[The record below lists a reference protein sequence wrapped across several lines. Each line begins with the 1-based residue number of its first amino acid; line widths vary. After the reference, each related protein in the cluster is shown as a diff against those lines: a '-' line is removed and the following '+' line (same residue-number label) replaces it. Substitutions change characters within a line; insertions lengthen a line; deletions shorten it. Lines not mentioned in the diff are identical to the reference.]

1 MDEENWI
8 IDFTNIIIMDDE
20 NIEKFKKLYGE
31 GQRLLPPDSLFD
43 ERKLSFSQIIPEAEK
58 NESDKEWFDNS
69 QQDAFFIFGPGR
81 SRSELIGKSL
91 AKWRL
96 DHWGTSSDLMY
107 EDGPCLQTLEGL
119 LKGEY
124 GFYTLSKP
132 PIKIYEKMAADGLVF
147 ETKWGSSAFDE
158 WAVGKGQVVDGQFQY
173 HIGPTTGSEEML
185 LIYAGDRLLDPK
197 ESPND
202 RSTIVVKNREH
213 LDQLIQ
219 LIQGSLEDALYMG
232 GPLKFIREISKNTII
247 LNNVIDLNFL
257 DVSNVTDLSYL
268 FANFDVSPYPE
279 KGWFC
284 KIKLD
289 ISKWNVSNVT
299 KMAHLLDNERVD
311 LGDLSKWDRSKVTDC

>member
-1 MDEENWI
+1 MHAGLYMESGKSE
-8 IDFTNIIIMDDE
+8 FSNIITMDDE

-173 HIGPTTGSEEML
+173 HIGPMTGEQRMSLQCVANNFLDLEESL
-185 LIYAGDRLLDPK
+185 
-197 ESPND
+197 ND
-202 RSTIVVKNREH
+202 QPTIVVKDREH
-213 LDQLIQ
+213 LDQL
-219 LIQGSLEDALYMG
+219 LEELQENIKTALYMQGNFSLIG
-232 GPLKFIREISKNTII
+232 GIVENTIV
-247 LNNVIDLNFL
+247 LNNVLDLNFL
-257 DVSNVTDLSYL
+257 DVSNVPDLNTL
-268 FANFDVSPYPE
+268 FANFDVSPHPE
-279 KGWFC
+279 DGWFC

-289 ISKWNVSNVT
+289 ISKWIVSNVT
-299 KMAHLLDNERVD
+299 RAALLHDNERVD
-311 LGDLSKWDRSKVTDC
+311 LVNLSK